1 MVKELLWI
9 ILNKN
14 IFRRLRKSGRKKGG
28 CKRIRNLKID
38 KTKREVE
45 VYKRKLGKNQEELRT
60 ISIHERII
68 ALKDEIEM
76 KFIKLGG
83 YLKLVNDRKLY
94 KEKGCETFNEYL
106 AMPELG
112 FQRSTAYAV
121 MGVYED
127 YIESGLSETLDIKG
141 ISYYCLDRIRQFINE
156 PIEKFKEWIS
166 KARELSLSDLNAEIR
181 LARGGKEEVYIP
193 EKKGYPVTCPKCGY
207 KFEHII

>member
-1 MVKELLWI
+1 
-9 ILNKN
+9 
-14 IFRRLRKSGRKKGG
+14 
-28 CKRIRNLKID
+28 
-38 KTKREVE
+38 
-45 VYKRKLGKNQEELRT
+45 
-60 ISIHERII
+60 
-68 ALKDEIEM
+68 M

-106 AMPELG
+106 AMPELA

-127 YIESGLSETLDIKG
+127 YIESGLSESLDISG
-141 ISYYCLDRIRQFINE
+141 ISYYKLDRIRQFIKE
-156 PIEKFKEWIS
+156 GIEKFKEWIA

-181 LARGGKEEVYIP
+181 IARGGEEEVYTP
-193 EKKGYPVTCPKCGY
+193 EKKSYIVTCPKCGY